1 MPFVHASADDKN
13 GNSLPD
19 GGKGFGWPRYVDFRF
34 QQKYVIVILC
44 GMDHMYLY
52 IYIYRHYVSYLEIQ
66 DTSSLV

>member
-34 QQKYVIVILC
+34 QQKCVIVVLS
-44 GMDHMYLY
+44 GMDHVYVYPRLYMY
-52 IYIYRHYVSYLEIQ
+52 IYVGTRY
-66 DTSSLV
+66 DT